1 MTTQIDICNKAIVR
15 LGGNLLTSNDGTL
28 AGVAADSLELKLCR
42 LNYEVI
48 RDVVTADR
56 IWSFALARVILD
68 TPEVTKPV
76 FGYGNQFAIPTDSL
90 NIWRV
95 HYPSDT
101 SVEYADFQS
110 DTSGDWRVE
119 GNMILANSDKIHVE
133 YIRRLD
139 QQSDIALMSAGFIDT
154 FSLRL
159 AVELCNPI
167 AQSATLFASLS
178 QEYEFRKANSY
189 AVNGSQAKHESFK
202 STQLTRVR

>member
-28 AGVAADSLELKLCR
+28 TGVAGDSLELKLCR

-48 RDVVTADR
+48 RDAVTEDR
-56 IWSFALARVILD
+56 IWSFALSRVILD
-68 TPEVTKPV
+68 TPDATRPL
-76 FGYGNQFAIPTDSL
+76 FGYGNQFAIPADAL

-95 HYPSDT
+95 HYPCDNNN
-101 SVEYADFQS
+101 YNAFQS
-110 DTSGDWRVE
+110 DVVDDWRVE
-119 GNMILANSDKIHVE
+119 GNKILANAEKLHVE

-167 AQSATLFASLS
+167 AQSSTLFASLS
-178 QEYEFRKANSY
+178 QEYEFRKTNSY

>member
-15 LGGNLLTSNDGTL
+15 LGGNLLTSSDGTL
-28 AGVAADSLELKLCR
+28 AGVISDSLELKLCR
-42 LNYEVI
+42 LNYELI

-56 IWSFALARVILD
+56 IWSFALARAILD
-68 TPEVTKPV
+68 APEVTKPV
-76 FGYGNQFAIPTDSL
+76 FGYGNQFAIPSDAL

-95 HYPSDT
+95 HYSENTDY
-101 SVEYADFQS
+101 SADQS
-110 DTSGDWRVE
+110 EVRGDWRVE
-119 GNMILANSDKIHVE
+119 GNMILANSDVINIE

-139 QQSDIALMSAGFIDT
+139 LQSDIALMSAGFIDT

-159 AVELCNPI
+159 AVEMCNPI

>member
-28 AGVAADSLELKLCR
+28 TGVAGDSLELKLCR

-48 RDVVTADR
+48 RDVVTEDR
-56 IWSFALARVILD
+56 IWSFAITRAVLD
-68 TPEVTKPV
+68 TPEVTKPL
-76 FGYGNQFAIPTDSL
+76 FGYGNQFAIPADAL

-95 HYPSDT
+95 HYPSDNND
-101 SVEYADFQS
+101 YAAFQS
-110 DTSGDWRVE
+110 DVVDDWRVE
-119 GNMILANSDKIHVE
+119 GNMILANAEKLNVE

-139 QQSDIALMSAGFIDT
+139 QQSDINLMSAGFIDT

-167 AQSATLFASLS
+167 AQSSTLFASLN

>member
-1 MTTQIDICNKAIVR
+1 MTTQVDICNKAIVR

-28 AGVAADSLELKLCR
+28 TSVSGDSLELKLCR

-48 RDVVTADR
+48 RDVVTEDR
-56 IWSFALARVILD
+56 IWSFAISRAILD
-68 TPEVTKPV
+68 TPEVTKPL
-76 FGYGNQFAIPTDSL
+76 FGYGNQFLIPSDAL

-95 HYPSDT
+95 HYPSDNAD
-101 SVEYADFQS
+101 YADFQS
-110 DTSGDWRVE
+110 DVPGDWRVE
-119 GNMILANSDKIHVE
+119 GNMILANADKLHVE

-167 AQSATLFASLS
+167 AQSSTLFASLS
-178 QEYEFRKANSY
+178 QEYEFRKTNSY